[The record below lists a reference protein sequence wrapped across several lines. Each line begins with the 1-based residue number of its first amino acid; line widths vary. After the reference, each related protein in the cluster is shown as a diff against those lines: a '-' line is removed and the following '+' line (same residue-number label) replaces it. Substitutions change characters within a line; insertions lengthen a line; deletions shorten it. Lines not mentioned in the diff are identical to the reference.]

1 MPFWCL
7 KFVPKNKRKHV
18 ICFLEEF
25 TAWQFAF
32 EINWPL
38 VTILK
43 ALHPAPLTSQC
54 IRYDSVGGSPVVLCT
69 RSWTFSHNIIWKW
82 KFPSLK
88 NSYHSFEQTFLFGFI
103 FRQFY
108 HTNWKKN
115 PCEQPTF
122 RLHLKLLAKCNL
134 EKAPVLGYP
143 VSLLIAKTAPLCL
156 SRDPGD
162 HALWHPEA

>member
-7 KFVPKNKRKHV
+7 QFVPKNERKHV
-18 ICFLEEF
+18 VRFLEEF

-88 NSYHSFEQTFLFGFI
+88 NSFVWFH
-103 FRQFY
+103 
-108 HTNWKKN
+108 

-143 VSLLIAKTAPLCL
+143 GSLLMAKTAPPCL